1 MIRVSSKFPFF
12 SSSRN
17 SLVLDV
23 LFGAAGGALATWVM
37 GFVMEGTTKALPV
50 KLQKK
55 AQRQRK
61 QQGEEATEKVAR
73 KAAEPLGIRLQ
84 GEDKKKGGMAVHWTY
99 GVTWGAIYGALH
111 HRVPSTGRI
120 FGLGFGLGLFL
131 FGDELLVP
139 ALKLGPAPTKTPLAS
154 QVSALVGHLA
164 YGGITEGSFR
174 LLHRAFN

>member
-1 MIRVSSKFPFF
+1 MVRVINRFPFLA
-12 SSSRN
+12 SKRD
-17 SLVLDV
+17 SLVLDI

-37 GFVMEGTTKALPV
+37 GYVTQGTTKLLPP
-50 KLQKK
+50 KLR
-55 AQRQRK
+55 AEAERLLK
-61 QQGEEATEKVAR
+61 QQSEGATEKVAR
-73 KAAEPLGIRLQ
+73 KTLEPAGIALQDDPKQAVGRAE
-84 GEDKKKGGMAVHWTY
+84 HWAY

-111 HRVPSTGRI
+111 HRVPAAGRI

-139 ALKLGPAPTKTPLAS
+139 ALKLGPTPMKTPVGTH
-154 QVSALVGHLA
+154 VSALVGHLA

>member
-12 SSSRN
+12 SSKRD
-17 SLVLDV
+17 SLALDV
-23 LFGAAGGALATWVM
+23 LFGAAGGALATWLM
-37 GFVMEGTTKALPV
+37 GYVMEGTTKTLPV
-50 KLQKK
+50 KLQKE
-55 AQRQRK
+55 AEK
-61 QQGEEATEKVAR
+61 QQKKQAEGATEKVAR
-73 KAAEPLGIRLQ
+73 KAAEPLGVQLQ

-111 HRVPSTGRI
+111 HRVPATGRL

-131 FGDELLVP
+131 FGDELLLP
-139 ALKLGPAPTKTPLAS
+139 ALKLGPAPTKTPIAS
-154 QVSALVGHLA
+154 HVSALVGHLA